1 MKRYTPSLYLFRIKS
16 LKNQRRVLYTRK
28 CEFFWTLWGMEI
40 FSKNG
45 EFEKLE
51 VKTTL
56 LGLERDICFQ
66 PNNS

>member
-1 MKRYTPSLYLFRIKS
+1 
-16 LKNQRRVLYTRK
+16 
-28 CEFFWTLWGMEI
+28 MEI
-40 FSKNG
+40 FSKNV
-45 EFEKLE
+45 EIEKLG